1 MTDIEVQVEVQPN
14 SPEQH
19 AFGGLQE
26 DMSGE
31 MDSDCRESLN
41 TGQGGQIYECY
52 SQHALKTCMCHVFKT
67 YITQLNYS

>member
-19 AFGGLQE
+19 SFGGLQE

-31 MDSDCRESLN
+31 RDSDCRESLN
-41 TGQGGQIYECY
+41 TGQGGQILMLFPSYFENIDVSFKKNLYY
-52 SQHALKTCMCHVFKT
+52 S
-67 YITQLNYS
+67 I